1 MPVMT
6 ETTAAPTVP
15 FGSRPALLKAY
26 VVLAWITGVAITIL
40 ELVALPLKWWANSP
54 GLGNGLGVVHG
65 MGLYPLYVILC
76 LVVAFRYRVSIPHMA
91 VMALAGLLPVASP
104 LVAHWTLRHID
115 RREAEQAAKAAAK
128 AERIAKKKAAKQAAA
143 AAESEALPSA

>member
-1 MPVMT
+1 MTT
-6 ETTAAPTVP
+6 ETTAVP
-15 FGSRPALLKAY
+15 PVAFSTRPPLLKAY
-26 VVLAWITGVAITIL
+26 VVLAWITGTAITIL

-54 GLGNGLGVVHG
+54 GLGNGLGIVHG
-65 MGLYPLYVILC
+65 MGLYPLYVIIC

-115 RREAEQAAKAAAK
+115 KRDAEKVAKDAAR
-128 AERIAKKKAAKQAAA
+128 AERAAQKKAAKQQSAATT
-143 AAESEALPSA
+143 ESEAVPSA